1 MSELTPTITKAVETG
16 AAKLL
21 AHFKDQYGSAYFKPL
36 GVNDK
41 TPGEI
46 APKITPTIE
55 EQTLVFQDNNA
66 VIINVIDDRIGVVFD
81 VFVQQFYESL
91 NFMGKGMMKSFG
103 LKMTWEEYKQWLAK
117 RKAEKPE
124 SYETWKNNL
133 VLVIQT
139 IFDEI
144 IVALNPLGKTV
155 YVSNGEKYFNNSKE
169 AAEAMKIYQ

>member
-21 AHFKDQYGSAYFKPL
+21 NHFKEQYGAAYFKPL

-46 APKITPTIE
+46 APMVSQTIE
-55 EQTLVFQDNNA
+55 EQTLVYQENQTT
-66 VIINVIDDRIGVVFD
+66 INVIDERIGVVFN
-81 VFVQQFYESL
+81 VFVDKFYESL
-91 NFMGKGMMKSFG
+91 SLLGKGLMKSFG
-103 LKMTWEEYKQWLAK
+103 LKMTRNDYLEGLNK

-124 SYETWKNNL
+124 SYKTWKDNL
-133 VLVIQT
+133 NLILQT

-144 IVALNPLGKTV
+144 IIALNAQGKTV
-155 YVSNGEKYFNNSKE
+155 YISNGEKFFSSSRE

>member
-1 MSELTPTITKAVETG
+1 MSELTPVITKAVETG

-21 AHFKDQYGSAYFKPL
+21 EHFKAQYGSAYFKPL

-46 APKITPTIE
+46 APMVAPTIE
-55 EQTLVFQDNNA
+55 EQTLQVQDNQ
-66 VIINVIDDRIGVVFD
+66 VTILVIDDRIGVVFN
-81 VFVQQFYESL
+81 VFVEKFYDSL
-91 NFMGKGMMKSFG
+91 SLLGKGLMKSFG
-103 LKMTWEEYKQWLAK
+103 LKMTWDDYKQGLAK

-133 VLVIQT
+133 NMILQV

-144 IVALNPLGKTV
+144 LVALNGQGKTV
-155 YVSNGEKYFNNSKE
+155 YVANAEQYFNNTKE
-169 AAEAMKIYQ
+169 ATEAMKIYQ

>member
-1 MSELTPTITKAVETG
+1 MSELTPVITKAVETG

-21 AHFKDQYGSAYFKPL
+21 EHFKAQYGSVYFKPL

-46 APKITPTIE
+46 APMVAPTIE
-55 EQTLVFQDNNA
+55 EQTLQVQDNN
-66 VIINVIDDRIGVVFD
+66 ITILVIDDRIGVVFN
-81 VFVQQFYESL
+81 VFVDKFYDSL
-91 NFMGKGMMKSFG
+91 SLLGKGLMKSFG
-103 LKMTWEEYKQWLAK
+103 LKMTWDDYKQGLAK

-133 VLVIQT
+133 NMILQT

-144 IVALNPLGKTV
+144 IVALNGQGKTV
-155 YVSNGEKYFNNSKE
+155 YVANAEKYFNNTKE
-169 AAEAMKIYQ
+169 ATEAMKIYQ